1 MLWDQGFIAKKIP
14 CKRPKFRV
22 SVGFWECNGIPRDL
36 SSVYGIVTYKVGTR
50 WAPPGRTMAMNLIN
64 GLIES
69 MAMVINPMAKYQHRK
84 SLHNETENKSNP
96 SDKSRQ
102 NKVTLFF
109 CPKRHV
115 NPVTPRDFISNNY
128 TNLKETTHQIVI
140 KTSTLGL
147 HHLWLARSSPSNL
160 WWNSKGPIR
169 RDRPFPTDFFERR
182 SLVSDFPSTQRIFH
196 QLNGFPI
203 NSTDL
208 SGVRYIYIGARDY
221 ITGNID
227 SWYTRVVDL
236 ALNQAA
242 NHGFIHL
249 WRLVS
254 EHGIRGQI
262 LQPC

>member
-1 MLWDQGFIAKKIP
+1 MDWSKQWRWWEIPWQKK
-14 CKRPKFRV
+14 
-22 SVGFWECNGIPRDL
+22 
-36 SSVYGIVTYKVGTR
+36 
-50 WAPPGRTMAMNLIN
+50 
-64 GLIES
+64 
-69 MAMVINPMAKYQHRK
+69 QQRK
-84 SLHNETENKSNP
+84 SLHNENKNKSNP

-128 TNLKETTHQIVI
+128 THLKEATHQIVI

-196 QLNGFPI
+196 QLNGFSINSTDFHQLNGFPI

-208 SGVRYIYIGARDY
+208 SGVRYIYR
-221 ITGNID
+221 
-227 SWYTRVVDL
+227 
-236 ALNQAA
+236 
-242 NHGFIHL
+242 
-249 WRLVS
+249 
-254 EHGIRGQI
+254 
-262 LQPC
+262 C